1 MQGLVL
7 LHQGTAEGQVV
18 ACVNPDGTLTSSAL
32 ELLKLAAE
40 PVTPEKI
47 SAELGTPLF
56 KVRASLREMLAAG
69 LVVEKQAGYQTT
81 EAGVTKVGAV
91 LA

>member
-1 MQGLVL
+1 
-7 LHQGTAEGQVV
+7 V
-18 ACVNPDGTLTSSAL
+18 ACVNPDGSLTSSAL

-40 PVTPEKI
+40 PVSPEAI

-69 LVVEKQAGYQTT
+69 LVIEKQAGYQTT
-81 EAGVTKVGAV
+81 DAGVARIGTV